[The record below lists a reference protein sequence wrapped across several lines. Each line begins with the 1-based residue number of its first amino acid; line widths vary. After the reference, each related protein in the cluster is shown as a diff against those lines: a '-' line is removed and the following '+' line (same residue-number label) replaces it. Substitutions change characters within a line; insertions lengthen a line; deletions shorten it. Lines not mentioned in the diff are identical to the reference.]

1 MILTWSKRQITK
13 LTNAEKIVTKI
24 AFKIANTLHGHDGKY
39 CHTQNLS
46 LIKFYY
52 SGIKIMILPFTHFIK
67 HKHIEVHTELP
78 NDRFVQLIYNAQY
91 FGLSSFYYL
100 ALKTI
105 IFTLY
110 WCVND
115 DNSCS
120 AYRNHNVFLLIMS

>member
-46 LIKFYY
+46 LIKFHY
-52 SGIKIMILPFTHFIK
+52 SGIKIIILPFSHFIK

-120 AYRNHNVFLLIMS
+120 AYRNYNVFLLIMS

>member
-52 SGIKIMILPFTHFIK
+52 SGIKIIILPFSHFIK

-120 AYRNHNVFLLIMS
+120 AYRYHNVFLLIMS